1 MLRNGINVYLY
12 WNLCYLFALAS
23 VTDRFWIVEALG
35 VAMAVV
41 DDVTSDDARF
51 AVEAVAAETRATDA
65 YVTTASLV
73 KGTRRI
79 EMTVTQL
86 AAIRFLSFCL
96 STL

>member
-1 MLRNGINVYLY
+1 
-12 WNLCYLFALAS
+12 
-23 VTDRFWIVEALG
+23 
-35 VAMAVV
+35 
-41 DDVTSDDARF
+41 
-51 AVEAVAAETRATDA
+51 VEAVAAETRATDA